1 MESNH
6 HIRDTGCNGSD
17 CVEPDAAKGFTLI
30 ELLVVITIIAV
41 LAALLL
47 PGLSNAKENAKGIG
61 CGNNLR
67 QLGLA
72 WLMYAQDHQDFV
84 PPKGGDVTDA
94 RTIQFA
100 DGHVERH
107 RWQDPRTTPPLRKTP
122 WTEWD
127 FAMPNSPDLCW
138 IQKHAAGVV
147 D

>member
-1 MESNH
+1 M
-6 HIRDTGCNGSD
+6 
-17 CVEPDAAKGFTLI
+17 
-30 ELLVVITIIAV
+30 
-41 LAALLL
+41 
-47 PGLSNAKENAKGIG
+47 G

-84 PPKGGDVTDA
+84 PPNGGDVTDA

-107 RWQDPRTTPPLRKTP
+107 RWPDPRTTPPLRKTA

-127 FAMPNSPDLCW
+127 FAMPNSPDLYW
-138 IQKHAAGVV
+138 IQKHATGVV